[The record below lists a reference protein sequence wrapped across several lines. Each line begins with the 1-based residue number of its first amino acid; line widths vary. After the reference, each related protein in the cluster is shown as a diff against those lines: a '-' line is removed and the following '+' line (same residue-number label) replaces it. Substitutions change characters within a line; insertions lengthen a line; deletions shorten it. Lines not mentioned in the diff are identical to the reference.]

1 MGDNTFVSLSE
12 VSKLALEM
20 VTSEWWEKALAQ
32 QVSQSP
38 EFRQGAMWGAAM
50 AIIYA
55 TAYSSKFHPT
65 VISSNSS
72 EDTEG

>member
-1 MGDNTFVSLSE
+1 MNDNTFVSLSE
-12 VSKLALEM
+12 ISRLSLEM

-32 QVSQSP
+32 QVTSSP

-55 TAYSSKFHPT
+55 TAHSSKYHPT
-65 VISSNSS
+65 VISSKDS
-72 EDTEG
+72 EIEG